1 MSQVSGGWGMMV
13 AMSTARA
20 RDLRDPVQT
29 ADDKGVILSA
39 EDEAELEQV
48 IAETDEDE
56 RAGRCIPA
64 AEVLASL
71 RRT

>member
-1 MSQVSGGWGMMV
+1 
-13 AMSTARA
+13 MSTASA
-20 RDLRDPVQT
+20 RDLRDQIQ
-29 ADDKGVILSA
+29 ADEDGGVILA
-39 EDEAELEQV
+39 PDEEAELEQV

>member
-1 MSQVSGGWGMMV
+1 MGKLNNRGKEAAEHATNVV
-13 AMSTARA
+13 KETAFEIGHLDTEA
-20 RDLRDPVQT
+20 
-29 ADDKGVILSA
+29 AHKGQ
-39 EDEAELEQV
+39 QV
-48 IAETDEDE
+48 IAETDKDE